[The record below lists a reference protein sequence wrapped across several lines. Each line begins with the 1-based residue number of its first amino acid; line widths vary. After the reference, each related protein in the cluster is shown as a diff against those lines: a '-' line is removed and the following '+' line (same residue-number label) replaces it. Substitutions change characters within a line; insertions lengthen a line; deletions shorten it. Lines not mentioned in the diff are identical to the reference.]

1 MPGTITLSRGER
13 LALLATAK
21 TNGVAITLDSSWLIG
36 AAIMENGTSVAIDLE
51 PTIVLGKVSIDF
63 DTADLRPGT
72 YVMDLRFTNAQSRDQ
87 FSQKVKVVILPTI
100 TSPSPR

>member
-1 MPGTITLSRGER
+1 MPGTIILSRGER

-21 TNGVAITLDSSWLIG
+21 TDGVAITLDSAWSIA
-36 AAIMENGTSVAIDLE
+36 AAIMENGGSTAIDLS

-63 DTADLRPGT
+63 DTVDLRPAN
-72 YVMDLRFTNAQSRDQ
+72 YVLDLRFTNAGADQ
-87 FSQKVKVVILPTI
+87 FTQKIKVVILPTI

>member
-21 TNGVAITLDSSWLIG
+21 TDGVAITLDSSWSIG
-36 AAIMENGTSVAIDLE
+36 AAIMENGTSTAIDLE
-51 PTIVLGKVSIDF
+51 PTIVLGKVAIDF

-72 YVMDLRFTNAQSRDQ
+72 HVMDLRFTRQGSDQ
-87 FSQKVKVVILPTI
+87 FTQKLKIVILPTI

>member
-1 MPGTITLSRGER
+1 MPGTIKLSRGER

-21 TNGVAITLDSSWLIG
+21 TDGVPITLDSSWSIG
-36 AAIMENGTSVAIDLE
+36 AAIMENGGSTAIDLE

-63 DTADLRPGT
+63 DTVDLKPAN
-72 YVMDLRFTNAQSRDQ
+72 YVLDLRFTNASRDQ
-87 FSQKVKVVILPTI
+87 FTQKIKVVILPTV

>member
-36 AAIMENGTSVAIDLE
+36 AAIMENGTSAPIDLS
-51 PTIVLGKVSIDF
+51 PTIVLGKVAIDF

>member
-36 AAIMENGTSVAIDLE
+36 AAIMENGTSAPIDLS
-51 PTIVLGKVSIDF
+51 PTIVLGKVAIDF

-72 YVMDLRFTNAQSRDQ
+72 YVMDLRFTRQGSDQ
-87 FSQKVKVVILPTI
+87 FTQKLKVVIERTV
-100 TSPSPR
+100 TTPSPR